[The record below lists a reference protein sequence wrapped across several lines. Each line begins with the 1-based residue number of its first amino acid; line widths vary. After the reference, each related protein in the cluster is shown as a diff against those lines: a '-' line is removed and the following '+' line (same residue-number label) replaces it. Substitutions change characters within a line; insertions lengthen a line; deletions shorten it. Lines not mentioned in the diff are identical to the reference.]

1 MTRRELEDKYFEN
14 GLRINSL
21 VRLSEQTDPFSAKFE
36 RILSEI
42 QRLRS
47 ENWNIWRRIFELS
60 GAEIAERMQG

>member
-1 MTRRELEDKYFEN
+1 MTRRELEDLHFAN
-14 GLRINSL
+14 TLRINSL
-21 VRLSEQTDPFSAKFE
+21 VRLSEQTDPFSAEFE

-60 GAEIAERMQG
+60 GAEIVEKMQG

>member
-21 VRLSEQTDPFSAKFE
+21 VRLSEQTDPFSAEFE

>member
-1 MTRRELEDKYFEN
+1 MTRRELEDLHFAN
-14 GLRINSL
+14 TLRINSL
-21 VRLSEQTDPFSAKFE
+21 ARLSEQTDPFSAEFE